1 VFYSIRTKIIVIVLV
16 FISIIGASFIIYS
29 IATTENYKHLRIES
43 IQKTIEIETEI
54 VNNIIVKLER
64 GAIFY
69 ALGGK
74 LCYEDQSEELG
85 EKFTLEGLEILT
97 NAVGGGFWFEP
108 YSFSSGKLRAGY
120 YAYRDKIT
128 NSALIDHTFFMNEYD
143 YHNKSWYRELKE
155 GITHPYQ
162 VVWTKP
168 YVDDTGSF
176 SLMTTA
182 GAGIFANEK
191 LIGVTTV
198 DWEID
203 EVVKRLLRINPTENS
218 FVLLCVPYKDY
229 IISSVF
235 TESIAGDSLAS
246 IPWNINADYF
256 TYNNQKYRRFGR
268 YMNNGWLLSVQV
280 PEKEIFERI
289 EDQNVLF
296 TLIMEISFAA
306 MLVFAYL
313 LISKF
318 INTPIKNLTNDVAQI
333 ELGNLDMKID
343 IKSKDEIG
351 QLAKTFNK
359 MTSDL
364 KKSIEE
370 NAREREEKKRISTE
384 LSIAGEI
391 QASMLP
397 DSSMA
402 FPNRNEFEIFA
413 DMIPAKEVGGDFYDF
428 FLIDKDNL
436 AVVIAD
442 VSGKGMPASLFMV
455 KAKSL
460 IDDFSPGKSPKE
472 IFEFVNQK
480 LCKNNDACLFVTS
493 ILGVYNIPTGRFVFV
508 NAGHNPPLL
517 KKNNG
522 SFEYIRT
529 ESQVVLAIM
538 EDKQFRE
545 DQIALEK
552 GDTLFF
558 YTDGVTEAMNS
569 GRELFG
575 EDRLNTALNKYRSS
589 FPNDLI
595 YNIKNEV
602 DIFAAGAQQA
612 DDIAMLAL
620 HINEDNLQERTIS
633 TDAELKNLDRVIN
646 FITAELK
653 KTNYNAEIQNQ
664 IEIAVEEIFSNI
676 ANYAYNE
683 GGTVKIAISTQNGL
697 KITFEDAGKPF
708 NPTEQ
713 PAPDLNKPVK
723 DREIGGLGIFMVKN
737 IMDKV
742 EYTRSEDK
750 NILLIAKNPV

>member
-1 VFYSIRTKIIVIVLV
+1 VFYSIRTKIIVITLV

-108 YSFSSGKLRAGY
+108 YSFTPGKLRAGY
-120 YAYRDKIT
+120 YAYRDKTT

-176 SLMTTA
+176 TLMTTA
-182 GAGIFANEK
+182 GAGIFIDGK
-191 LIGVTTV
+191 LIGITTI

-203 EVVKRLLRINPTENS
+203 EVIKRLLRINPTENS
-218 FVLLCVPYKDY
+218 FVLLCVPDKDY

-235 TESIAGDSLAS
+235 TENIAGDSLAS

-256 TYNNQKYRRFGR
+256 THNNQKYRRFGR
-268 YMNNGWLLSVQV
+268 YMNNDWLLSVQV
-280 PEKEIFERI
+280 PEKEIFEKI
-289 EDQNVLF
+289 ENQNVLF
-296 TLIMEISFAA
+296 TIIMEISFAA
-306 MLVFAYL
+306 MLVFAFL

-318 INTPIKNLTNDVAQI
+318 INTPIKHLTNDVAQI

-343 IKSKDEIG
+343 IKSKDELG

-364 KKSIEE
+364 KESIEE
-370 NAREREEKKRISTE
+370 NAHEREEKKRISTE
-384 LSIAGEI
+384 LSIAGKI
-391 QASMLP
+391 QASLLP
-397 DSSMA
+397 DAFFA
-402 FPNRNEFEIFA
+402 FPNRNEFDIFA
-413 DMIPAKEVGGDFYDF
+413 KMIPAREVGGDFYDF

-442 VSGKGMPASLFMV
+442 VSGKGIPASLFMV
-455 KAKSL
+455 NAKSL
-460 IDDFSPGKSPKE
+460 INNLSSGKSPKE
-472 IFEFVNQK
+472 VYELVNKK
-480 LCKNNDACLFVTS
+480 LCKNNDACLFVTA
-493 ILGVYNIPTGRFVFV
+493 IFGVYNIPTGRFAFV
-508 NAGHNPPLL
+508 NAGHNPPLI
-517 KKNNG
+517 KKRNG
-522 SFEYIRT
+522 SFEYIKT
-529 ESQVVLAIM
+529 GPQIVLAIM
-538 EDKQFRE
+538 NDTQYRE
-545 DQIALEK
+545 DQIILEK

-558 YTDGVTEAMNS
+558 YTDGVTEAMNA
-569 GRELFG
+569 GKELFG
-575 EDRLNTALNKYRSS
+575 EDRLNAALNNYRSS
-589 FPNDLI
+589 SPNDLI

-602 DIFAAGAQQA
+602 DNFACGAEQS

-620 HINEDNLQERTIS
+620 HINENNKIEKQITLDAKNECLQRVLNFIS
-633 TDAELKNLDRVIN
+633 AELMKTDYKIDIIN
-646 FITAELK
+646 E
-653 KTNYNAEIQNQ
+653 
-664 IEIAVEEIFSNI
+664 IEISVEEIFLNI
-676 ANYAYNE
+676 ANYAYGQE
-683 GGTVKIAISTQNGL
+683 GGKVKISISTENGL
-697 KITFEDAGKPF
+697 KIAFEDNGKPF
-708 NPTEQ
+708 NPLEQ
-713 PAPDLNKPVK
+713 TPPDLEKPAK
-723 DREIGGLGIFMVKN
+723 DREIGGLGIYMVKK
-737 IMDKV
+737 IMDRV
-742 EYTRSEDK
+742 EYKRSEDR
-750 NILLIAKNPV
+750 NILVIIKN